1 MRAGPALVPAHA
13 CLIDAWFMPESRSNL
28 RKVRV
33 SWILARQQWR
43 DEQELIGRLLLHPKS
58 EDTETYFRIANKGSL
73 QQQFSYGEFVAG
85 LN

>member
-13 CLIDAWFMPESRSNL
+13 CLTDAWFMPESRSNL
-28 RKVRV
+28 RKARV